1 MTCPDWMVLSRAGV
15 RVVSVVDS
23 DRGAS
28 ATPEMT
34 VVRPFAQ
41 ERSPMGHRGGKL
53 VWVASAA
60 VLVTISGLAI
70 TFLNFRPSGSQR
82 RTAVAP
88 APQNASLGLRIH
100 VLGDDFLITW
110 DRETPEIRSATKG
123 VLRIQDGSQLRSTEM
138 EPTELANGSIQY
150 RPRSDDVDFLLT
162 VYAADGA
169 VTREGIRALDGTSRL
184 SAAVAGDVPQ
194 LVTAA
199 TRRQFTGSRSGQSGV
214 EPPKSMVST
223 LHSERLPQRGTAPD
237 YIAPQPLKVV
247 MLDVGRLAPESL
259 PAQGRIE
266 VEVEVD
272 DQGRVTAARIPA
284 DAPRVSTEVAKAAIT
299 AAKQWRFEPAK
310 LHGQSVAS
318 RHRVVFDIR
327 SGSR

>member
-1 MTCPDWMVLSRAGV
+1 
-15 RVVSVVDS
+15 VSVVDS

-28 ATPEMT
+28 ATPEMAI
-34 VVRPFAQ
+34 VRPFAQ
-41 ERSPMGHRGGKL
+41 ELSQTGRRGGKL
-53 VWVASAA
+53 PWLAGAA

-70 TFLNFRPSGSQR
+70 TFWNSRPSASQR
-82 RTAVAP
+82 RTAVAL
-88 APQNASLGLRIH
+88 AQQDASLGLGIH

-162 VYAADGA
+162 VYSADGA
-169 VTREGIRALDGTSRL
+169 VTREGIRALDGTSRSSTAL
-184 SAAVAGDVPQ
+184 AGDAPQ
-194 LVTAA
+194 LVPAA
-199 TRRQFTGSRSGQSGV
+199 TRRQFSGSKSSHSGA
-214 EPPKSMVST
+214 EPLKDMASAS
-223 LHSERLPQRGTAPD
+223 HGGRLPQRGTAPD

-247 MLDVGRLAPESL
+247 MLDVARLAPESL
-259 PAQGRIE
+259 SARGKIE

-272 DQGRVTAARIPA
+272 GQGRVTGARIPA
-284 DAPRVSTEVAKAAIT
+284 DAPRVSTEVAKAAIA

-318 RHRVVFDIR
+318 RHRVIFDIR
-327 SGSR
+327 SENR